1 MWPNFLPCGLI
12 SDTEANFSVPVSGI
26 LAFLRTLSSPN
37 FRHKNIRT
45 YLLHRQIKESDWE
58 NGGRVPLEPGNSAHS
73 FFQNCRQEL
82 PAFQGSMNG
91 RYSGTFSSITKHIS
105 CCRLILLDVWP
116 YFAEQCCQ
124 IWNFWQCVKGVQFKI
139 YFTIV
144 EGRDRST
151 QTIKRMLH
159 QTERIRPREI
169 PPTHTLWFRKLP

>member
-1 MWPNFLPCGLI
+1 MSLFLVFWHFCGHCRRLI
-12 SDTEANFSVPVSGI
+12 SD
-26 LAFLRTLSSPN
+26 
-37 FRHKNIRT
+37 IRT
-45 YLLHRQIKESDWE
+45 YLLLHRQIKESDWG

-73 FFQNCRQEL
+73 ISQYCRQEL

-124 IWNFWQCVKGVQFKI
+124 ISDSVWKGFNSR
-139 YFTIV
+139 FTLPLWRAG
-144 EGRDRST
+144 EGRDRSA